1 MGTSSTRSGRTGNN
15 SWKTAKS
22 NVSKFFNGNASF
34 GIAVKSLISAFGGSD
49 YYCSNYRAKKNAAVG
64 RLAGVII
71 GSLNSN
77 LRISLESVGFVHPE
91 LKTPAE
97 LLVEYVNEIYP
108 ATNTPEDTLIREELL
123 KEAYWYAD
131 CYDDNLRLTEEEDF
145 IDEIL
150 PQHAIDSV
158 AEEYIDILE
167 FESTYSV
174 EGKNAEEV
182 LKNKAKAT
190 AELKELLDKFMKE
203 YDGNKKDIKRMR
215 EFLLNKLDIYYEFGG
230 GK

>member
-22 NVSKFFNGNASF
+22 NISKYFNGNASF
-34 GIAVKSLISAFGGSD
+34 GVAVKSLISAYGGSD
-49 YYCSNYRAKKNAAVG
+49 YYCSNYRAKKNVAVG
-64 RLAGVII
+64 RLAGIVI
-71 GSLNSN
+71 GSINSN

-91 LKTPAE
+91 LKTPVE
-97 LLVEYVNEIYP
+97 LLVGYVNEIYP
-108 ATNTPEDTLIREELL
+108 TANTPEDALIREQLL
-123 KEAYWYAD
+123 KDAYWYAG
-131 CYDDNLRLTEEEDF
+131 CYDDDLRIIEEEDF
-145 IDEIL
+145 IDEIV
-150 PQHAIDSV
+150 PQHTIDKV

-174 EGKNAEEV
+174 EGKNVEEV
-182 LKNKAKAT
+182 LKNKTKAT
-190 AELKELLDKFMKE
+190 DELKKLLDKFMTE
-203 YDGNKKDIKRMR
+203 YDGDKKDIKRMR